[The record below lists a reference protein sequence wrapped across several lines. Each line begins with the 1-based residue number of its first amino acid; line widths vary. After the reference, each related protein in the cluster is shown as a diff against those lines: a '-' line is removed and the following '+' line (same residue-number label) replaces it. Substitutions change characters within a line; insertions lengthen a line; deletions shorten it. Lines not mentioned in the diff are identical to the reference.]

1 MISHEGL
8 DMLEQAVEFAVV
20 RTAAAEGVLEEDVWM
35 IVQQMA
41 QANQED

>member
-20 RTAAAEGVLEEDVWM
+20 RTAAAEGVPEEDIWM
-35 IVQQMA
+35 LVEQIA
-41 QANQED
+41 KANQED